1 MAGKI
6 IKLTTTTMTEDK
18 EEEEEEGSSSNG
30 IRVHHR
36 GQKRGCQKRR
46 VHLYVNRSSR
56 FNQACLNADR
66 CFNVAEF
73 TLRYKEKHILLTDAA
88 PSLFRAVFNDDDDN
102 ENSSD
107 VVLKIDAT
115 QAPLQKAYQVQ
126 VKSRNTTVTVDF
138 DTKLSHLIDLSC
150 LDVEHLVLTNQQIVR
165 LL

>member
-6 IKLTTTTMTEDK
+6 IKLTTTTEDK
-18 EEEEEEGSSSNG
+18 EEEEEGSSSSNG
-30 IRVHHR
+30 IRVR
-36 GQKRGCQKRR
+36 GQKRLSKRR

-56 FNQACLNADR
+56 FNQVCLNADR
-66 CFNVAEF
+66 CFNVTQF

-88 PSLFRAVFNDDDDN
+88 PSLFRAVFNDDD

-138 DTKLSHLIDLSC
+138 DTKLSDLIDLSC
-150 LDVEHLVLTNQQIVR
+150 LDVEHLVLTNQQLVR

>member
-1 MAGKI
+1 M
-6 IKLTTTTMTEDK
+6 
-18 EEEEEEGSSSNG
+18 
-30 IRVHHR
+30 
-36 GQKRGCQKRR
+36 
-46 VHLYVNRSSR
+46 YVNRSSR

-66 CFNVAEF
+66 CFNVTQF

-88 PSLFRAVFNDDDDN
+88 PSLFRAVFNDDD

-126 VKSRNTTVTVDF
+126 VKTRNTTVTVDF
-138 DTKLSHLIDLSC
+138 DTKLSDLIDLSC
-150 LDVEHLVLTNQQIVR
+150 LDVEHLVLTNQQIIR

>member
-6 IKLTTTTMTEDK
+6 IKLTTTTTEDK
-18 EEEEEEGSSSNG
+18 DEEEEGSSSSNG
-30 IRVHHR
+30 IRVR
-36 GQKRGCQKRR
+36 GQKRLSKRR

-56 FNQACLNADR
+56 FNQVCLNADR
-66 CFNVAEF
+66 CFNVTQF

-88 PSLFRAVFNDDDDN
+88 PSLFRAVFNDDDDD

-138 DTKLSHLIDLSC
+138 DTKLSDLIDLSC
-150 LDVEHLVLTNQQIVR
+150 LDVEHLVLTNQQLVR

>member
-1 MAGKI
+1 MGSEMCIRDSLQRGRVKMAGKI
-6 IKLTTTTMTEDK
+6 IKLTTTTTTED
-18 EEEEEEGSSSNG
+18 EEEEGSSSNG
-30 IRVHHR
+30 IRVR
-36 GQKRGCQKRR
+36 GQKRLSKRR

-66 CFNVAEF
+66 CFNVTQF

-88 PSLFRAVFNDDDDN
+88 PSLFRAVFNDDD

-138 DTKLSHLIDLSC
+138 DTKLSDLILS
-150 LDVEHLVLTNQQIVR
+150 LIHI
-165 LL
+165 

>member
-6 IKLTTTTMTEDK
+6 IKLTTTTTTED
-18 EEEEEEGSSSNG
+18 EEEEGSSSNG

-36 GQKRGCQKRR
+36 GQKRLSKRR
-46 VHLYVNRSSR
+46 VHMYVNRSSR

-66 CFNVAEF
+66 CFNVTQF

-88 PSLFRAVFNDDDDN
+88 PSLFRAVFNDDD

-138 DTKLSHLIDLSC
+138 DTKLSDLIDLSC
-150 LDVEHLVLTNQQIVR
+150 LDVEHLVLTNQQIIR